1 MIFSKNSIAFV
12 TCAFIWT
19 SLCYSMEENLMQQ
32 IITWQ
37 DVTPLANQIVV
48 VETNSLYFRA
58 DDAYQ
63 LNSES
68 STKCGYIASNDTLGL
83 LPDSHRF
90 SLDAVLKKGAPH
102 RLALF
107 EDSQLK
113 DISLSMRLASPEE
126 AFNAHQA
133 IKEGR
138 AKFNYDKMT
147 TGKKA
152 LKALKA
158 RALLNK

>member
-1 MIFSKNSIAFV
+1 MIFSKNSIALL

-58 DDAYQ
+58 NDGHQ
-63 LNSES
+63 LNSENPKS
-68 STKCGYIASNDTLGL
+68 SIMCGYVAASNKMLGL
-83 LPDSHRF
+83 CPDSSRF
-90 SLDAVLKKGAPH
+90 SLEVVLKKGAPH
-102 RLALF
+102 RPALF

-158 RALLNK
+158 